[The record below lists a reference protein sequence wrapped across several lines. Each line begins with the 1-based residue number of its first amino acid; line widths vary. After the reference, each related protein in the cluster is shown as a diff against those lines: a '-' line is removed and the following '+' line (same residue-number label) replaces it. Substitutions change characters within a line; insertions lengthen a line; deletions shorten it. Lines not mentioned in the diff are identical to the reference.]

1 MTDDKDGVALT
12 SMAHPGS
19 LPLDVNP
26 ESLEEIEIE
35 VPNFECGMAVGP
47 YNLRILQASGASNIL
62 GAHTLITGLAEK
74 AAALVEAVGSDDT
87 GKLIGGQWVAGNG
100 GLLSRATIAA
110 ADALR
115 LELAR
120 WK

>member
-35 VPNFECGMAVGP
+35 MPFVRLHKYAIE
-47 YNLRILQASGASNIL
+47 
-62 GAHTLITGLAEK
+62 
-74 AAALVEAVGSDDT
+74 ALVAKSKNLVALLDDAERN
-87 GKLIGGQWVAGNG
+87 QG
-100 GLLSRATIAA
+100 GLVSVDILRSANE
-110 ADALR
+110 LR
-115 LELAR
+115 LELAKWR
-120 WK
+120 